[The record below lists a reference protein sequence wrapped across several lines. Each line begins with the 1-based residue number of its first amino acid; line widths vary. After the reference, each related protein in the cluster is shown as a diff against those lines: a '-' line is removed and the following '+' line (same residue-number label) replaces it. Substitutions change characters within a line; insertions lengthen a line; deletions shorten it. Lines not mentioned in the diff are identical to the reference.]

1 VKISD
6 IREMNPLVFSALAMD
21 KLQENMKLVA
31 ERIEKGTPPEAA
43 PAYEAELPTVGT
55 DDAGTYRQCHQDL

>member
-1 VKISD
+1 
-6 IREMNPLVFSALAMD
+6 MNPLVFSALAMD

-55 DDAGTYRQCHQDL
+55 DDAGTWREFEL

>member
-1 VKISD
+1 
-6 IREMNPLVFSALAMD
+6 MNPLVFSALAMD
-21 KLQENMKLVA
+21 KRQENMKLVA

-55 DDAGTYRQCHQDL
+55 DDAGTWREFEL